1 MKRIVAYH
9 PVVDL
14 NGTLVEVTVDEFM
27 PNEDVVSELKKRAG
41 VDDPAE
47 ILGMVMDGKCER
59 VSVLDNIGGFDRSGV
74 VDFV

>member
-1 MKRIVAYH
+1 MKRIIAYH

-27 PNEDVVSELKKRAG
+27 PNEEVVAELKKRAG
-41 VDDPAE
+41 VDNPIE
-47 ILGMVMDGKCER
+47 ILDLARNGRLER
-59 VSVLDNIGGFDRSGV
+59 VNVLDSTGFDRSGV